1 MTDTLT
7 AVATDNET
15 TASLIDDIR
24 SIRDRVTGRAML
36 VFGGRSRELAMVLT
50 KLDEAELWMVKAGVS
65 ERSFEIVNIQKLQA
79 DAAGIAAIREARE
92 HV

>member
-1 MTDTLT
+1 
-7 AVATDNET
+7 
-15 TASLIDDIR
+15 
-24 SIRDRVTGRAML
+24 
-36 VFGGRSRELAMVLT
+36 
-50 KLDEAELWMVKAGVS
+50 MVKAGVS